1 MTTPRRD
8 DPDPPGPPP
17 PLDPGDPHV
26 DGEPDPIGSTIA
38 GPVLER
44 LVTFLERT
52 SDLVGVTDDK
62 GTVVYLNRA
71 ARARLGLREDH
82 DAPLTTAELFPQEG
96 FDIYFDQIRP
106 RIIGGDVWT
115 GYLPIRGSMEQLD
128 MWATVVGETQ
138 PGGEVSWMVLTAR
151 DINDWRH
158 APETHHRLAAYDE
171 LTGLASRSLLL
182 DHLGKA
188 RSRSARTGRNVAVA
202 FIDLDDMRTVNH
214 TFGSALGDA
223 VLVEVAGRIR
233 DSVRVIDTVAR
244 VGGDQFVVLFDGVSD
259 EREIATLVT
268 HIQAHLE
275 GAAVEVLGRSINVS
289 ASIGTAMARDGEI
302 GDQLLG
308 RADTA
313 MYEVKADRREH
324 SGRPAPSVGRDL
336 RSVTLKDLAV
346 AVTRHDIVP
355 YYQRVVRAEDGRT
368 DGVQALARWLRPEGP
383 AVDAAQFLTI
393 AEDSG
398 VSFSLD
404 LAILRDAAA
413 ALAPLPELHRLYVSV
428 SPRFLRHPGV
438 DRFVQEV
445 LARSSL
451 DARRLA
457 MLVPERVVS
466 GGGVL
471 IGDTLAAVSD
481 LGVGFVLDMQPLAHD
496 RPADG
501 HPARARDRHHLD
513 DLGSSF
519 SEVRLAPAWTQLLT
533 DAPDSIAA
541 IVERAHDLGQKVLAA
556 GVETDEQRQHL
567 VELGCDLLS
576 GHLIA
581 APAPVPG

>member
-1 MTTPRRD
+1 MTRPRPDGSDPVGRSAPV
-8 DPDPPGPPP
+8 DPDGPAAGP
-17 PLDPGDPHV
+17 DADTI
-26 DGEPDPIGSTIA
+26 EPAIP

-71 ARARLGLREDH
+71 ARIRLGLRD
-82 DAPLTTAELFPQEG
+82 DATEPVTTADLFPQEG

-115 GYLPIRGSMEQLD
+115 GYVPIRGSMEQLD
-128 MWATVVGETQ
+128 MWATVVGDTK

-158 APETHHRLAAYDE
+158 APEAHQRLAAYDE

-182 DHLGKA
+182 DHIAKA
-188 RSRSARTGRNVAVA
+188 RNRSTRTGRAVAVA
-202 FIDLDDMRTVNH
+202 FIDLDDMRAVNH
-214 TFGSALGDA
+214 TFGSAVGDA

-244 VGGDQFVVLFDGVSD
+244 VGGDQFVVLFDGVTD

-268 HIQAHLE
+268 HIDAHLE

-289 ASIGTAMARDGEI
+289 ASIGTAMAREGEI
-302 GDQLLG
+302 GDHLLG

-313 MYEVKADRREH
+313 MYEVKADRRTQ
-324 SGRPAPSVGRDL
+324 SGRPAPSVGPDL
-336 RSVTLKDLAV
+336 RSVTLKDVAV

-355 YYQRVVRAEDGRT
+355 YYQRVIRAEDGAT
-368 DGVQALARWLRPEGP
+368 SGVQALARWLRPEGP

-413 ALAPLPELHRLYVSV
+413 ALAHRPELGRLYVSV

-438 DRFVQEV
+438 DRFVHEV
-445 LARSSL
+445 LMRSSL
-451 DARRLA
+451 DPHRLA
-457 MLVPERVVS
+457 MLIPERVVAS
-466 GGGVL
+466 DGFL
-471 IGDTLAAVSD
+471 IGDTIASVSD
-481 LGVGFVLDMQPLAHD
+481 LGVGLVLDLQPLSGD
-496 RPADG
+496 RPDG
-501 HPARARDRHHLD
+501 LGPARTRADRHID

-519 SEVRLAPAWTQLLT
+519 IAVRLAPAWTQLIT

-541 IVERAHDLGQKVLAA
+541 IVERAHGLDQQVLAA
-556 GVETDEQRQHL
+556 GVETDEQRVHL
-567 VELGCDLLS
+567 VDIGCDLLS

-581 APAPVPG
+581 APAPIPG